1 MSDPVPSLSEGA
13 AILSDVSEFIRRFVS
28 LSEIQAYTCA
38 LWVVHTHAIEAAEFT
53 PYLDIN
59 SAVLQSGK
67 TRLLEVFRLVARNS
81 WFTGRVSGAA
91 LVRKI
96 DSEHP
101 TLLLDES
108 DTAFSSGDDY
118 SEKLRGILNTGFER
132 DGTYSVCV
140 QKGND
145 WESRDFSTFSPKA
158 IAGIGKLPP
167 TIRDRAIPISLKR
180 ALRSEQRQR
189 FRKRKVQ
196 PEVEQLRKRIELW
209 ASGNLDALRE
219 AEPQLP
225 DELTDRQ
232 QDVGEPLLAIAD
244 QAGSEWPERARQ
256 ALIAL
261 LASQVA
267 RDDSQ
272 GVRLLADIRSCFES
286 HGEKHDDRTRIR
298 SSRLLE
304 SLTSNEEWQWAEF
317 HKGFPLKAAALAR
330 LLSPFDI
337 RPRDLRF
344 EGGIFKGYEESDF
357 EDAWS
362 RYLPPASSTGSEGQ
376 PGQQAAVYAAS
387 RDFPEGQH
395 ARSVAGSKSEESP
408 VNTRG
413 VADVAPRRGDKGNG
427 AAGLEMP
434 WCSHSQESW
443 WKRPDGGFVCGVCHP
458 NPAA

>member
-1 MSDPVPSLSEGA
+1 MTETDDGSPGAQLLSE
-13 AILSDVSEFIRRFVS
+13 LSAFVSRFVT
-28 LSEIQAYTCA
+28 LSEAQADVCA
-38 LWVVHTHAIEAAEFT
+38 VWTMHTHAIDAADFT

-67 TRLLEVFRLVARNS
+67 TRLLEVFRLVVRNP

-96 DSEHP
+96 DREQP

-108 DTAFSSGDDY
+108 DTALSSGDDY
-118 SEKLRGILNTGFER
+118 SEKLRGILNAGFER

-145 WESRDFSTFSPKA
+145 WETRDFSTFSPKA

-196 PEVEQLRKRIELW
+196 PEGEQLRKRIEVW
-209 ASGNLDALRE
+209 ASENIDILRE

-244 QAGSEWPERARQ
+244 RAGGEWPGRVRQ

-261 LASQVA
+261 LAAQVA

-272 GVRLLADIRSCFES
+272 SVRLLADIRSCFER
-286 HGEKHDDRTRIR
+286 HAEKHDDRTRIR

-304 SLTSNEEWQWAEF
+304 CLTSNEEWPWAEF
-317 HKGFPLKAAALAR
+317 YKGFPLKVAGMAR
-330 LLSPFDI
+330 LLNPFDI

-344 EGGIFKGYEESDF
+344 DSGIFKGYEQSDF

-362 RYLPPASSTGSEGQ
+362 RYLPLASSTGSEGQ
-376 PGQQAAVYAAS
+376 QGRQVAVYAGSA
-387 RDFPEGQH
+387 DFPEEQH
-395 ARSVAGSKSEESP
+395 APPVAPGKNEESP
-408 VNTRG
+408 MDMRG
-413 VADVAPRRGDKGNG
+413 VADVAPARRDKGDDSV
-427 AAGLEMP
+427 GLDLP
-434 WCSHSQESW
+434 WCGHSRESW
-443 WKRPDGGFVCGVCHP
+443 WERSDGGWVCGVCHP
-458 NPAA
+458 SPAA